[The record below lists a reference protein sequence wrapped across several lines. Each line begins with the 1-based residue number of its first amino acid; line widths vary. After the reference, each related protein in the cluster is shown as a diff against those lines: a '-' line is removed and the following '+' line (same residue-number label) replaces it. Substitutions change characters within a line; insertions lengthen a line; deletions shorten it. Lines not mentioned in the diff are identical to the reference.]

1 MKDFLQSAWSGTK
14 ACASWMRHQFAAFF
28 ASFWLYTILW
38 TVVFG
43 AFFVLL
49 YIDGKFSRHLADGA
63 NINPL
68 SFQVM
73 GWVYR
78 LFAASFLM
86 AAARCAYK
94 GIKGVWTFR
103 LLGVFA
109 SIIVCMHAFG
119 FGFEALSDRRDQA
132 MAAREIVEVKSQS
145 NDEVIA
151 ALKDRKAT
159 IDADLDRAVATLD
172 AEITQYITDGKN
184 NDYLADDA
192 RARRNTLQDEA
203 RLQKQE
209 IDAQIIALMTAGVTD
224 KQEAVTTQAE
234 ARPWAPLFIGMAQLA
249 TWSKDPG
256 DWAIYL
262 CAIGFIIFWVLLGE
276 SIVIFLPERI
286 YVMHLHDREE
296 QIDAK
301 RSEAAKKGWET
312 RKANEES
319 KPKEN
324 IRVRDD
330 GYWTERIRKALK
342 TKMRNPTAEGMWN
355 TYFPGLASV
364 HELRGKLS
372 VRVKRGQLSQRDFD
386 FIMREGEFA
395 PPPPK
400 EYPVARQ
407 DEPEIEPDNE
417 DDEAGNP
424 AVAAE

>member
-1 MKDFLQSAWSGTK
+1 MKEFFTSLWGGTT

-28 ASFWLYTILW
+28 ASFWLYVILW

-43 AFFVLL
+43 AFVVLL
-49 YIDGKFSRHLADGA
+49 YIDGKFSRHLAEGA
-63 NINPL
+63 AIAPL
-68 SFQVM
+68 SFQAM
-73 GWVYR
+73 GWMYR

-94 GIKGVWTFR
+94 GIEGKWTFR

-132 MAAREIVEVKSQS
+132 MAAREIVAVKSES
-145 NDEVIA
+145 NDEVIN
-151 ALKDRKAT
+151 ALKERKAT
-159 IDADLDRAVATLD
+159 IDGDLERAVATLD

-192 RARRNTLQDEA
+192 RVRRNALQDEA
-203 RLQKQE
+203 RLAKQD
-209 IDAQIIALMTAGVTD
+209 IDAQIINLMTASVTD
-224 KQEAVTTQAE
+224 RQEAVETAATAK
-234 ARPWAPLFIGMAQLA
+234 PWAPLFIGIAQLV
-249 TWSKDPG
+249 TWSKEPS

-276 SIVIFLPERI
+276 SLVIFLPERI
-286 YVMHLHDREE
+286 YVMHLHDRQE

-312 RKANEES
+312 RKAKEEA
-319 KPKEN
+319 KPEEN
-324 IRVRDD
+324 IPVRDD
-330 GYWTERIRKALK
+330 GYWSERIRKALR
-342 TKMRNPTAEGMWN
+342 TKMKNPTAEGMWN

-372 VRVKRGQLSQRDFD
+372 VRLKRGQMTQDEFD
-386 FIMREGEFA
+386 FIMREGEYA

-407 DEPEIEPDNE
+407 DDPEIEPDNE
-417 DDEAGNP
+417 DEDEAP
-424 AVAAE
+424 PVAAE